1 MGSVCGCGELLPAV
15 TGQCLTHSHHSGQD
29 KPAPLAPAPPCR
41 VSLAPLPQAE
51 CGVLGPAGKGR
62 CCPVQTP
69 AARSGRWAGITQG
82 TVRHLPALPSLPP
95 QTYRDSEQG
104 RVLPLVLGTVA
115 VSSLFV
121 SHFFIHRPP
130 APGEPRGD
138 REVPHICMRY

>member
-1 MGSVCGCGELLPAV
+1 MCGRGELLPAV
-15 TGQCLTHSHHSGQD
+15 AGQWLTHSHHRGQD

-41 VSLAPLPQAE
+41 VSLAPLPQAQ

-69 AARSGRWAGITQG
+69 PARGGRWAGITQG
-82 TVRHLPALPSLPP
+82 TPPCSPLLPS

-104 RVLPLVLGTVA
+104 TVLPLALGMVA

-138 REVPHICMRY
+138 REVPHILMRY